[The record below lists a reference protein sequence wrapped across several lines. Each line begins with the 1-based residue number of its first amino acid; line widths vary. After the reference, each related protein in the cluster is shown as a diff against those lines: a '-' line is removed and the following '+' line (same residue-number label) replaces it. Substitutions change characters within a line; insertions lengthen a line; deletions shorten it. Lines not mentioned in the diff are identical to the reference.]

1 MSLPLALLLSSALAG
16 LALWRRALTPAGT
29 LLAWAMCL
37 AICRIGG
44 LPAFLIL
51 AVTFLATVAAD
62 RLAGKR
68 ADPSG
73 LRRKSGRRDAVR
85 VLCNVGV
92 GTVMILLYGVTGAPR
107 LILAYAAVM
116 AESLSDSLASK
127 LGPLGKGKTVDICS
141 FHEVGVG
148 LSGGVSGAGSA
159 AAALG
164 AILIGVLCLLFPGAD
179 EKVALLVAAIGFLG
193 CLFDSV
199 LGSRIQVKY
208 RCPVCGA
215 LTERD
220 RHCDVPGKVERG
232 WRWVNNDTVNLLSN
246 LFVAVL
252 AILAF

>member
-92 GTVMILLYGVTGAPR
+92 GAVMILLYGVTGAPR

-148 LSGGVSGAGSA
+148 LSG
-159 AAALG
+159 
-164 AILIGVLCLLFPGAD
+164 GVLCLLFPGAD